1 MDIIEMV
8 ASVACGLCL
17 GVPAGVLICRLLD
30 GAESGCP
37 EAEQT
42 ALEERILTLQTQITA
57 VREEAGEAAR
67 LAADADGERRRTEK
81 ELTRLRRR
89 VGRLKKT
96 MRRKVKSRREPSRRR
111 NDKYGER

>member
-17 GVPAGVLICRLLD
+17 GVPAGVLIRRLLD
-30 GAESGCP
+30 GAESGCR
-37 EAEQT
+37 EAGRT
-42 ALEERILTLQTQITA
+42 ALEERILTLQTQTAA
-57 VREEAGEAAR
+57 VREEAGAAAR
-67 LAADADGERRRTEK
+67 SAVNADDERRRAEK

-96 MRRKVKSRREPSRRR
+96 MRRKVKSRREVSRRR
-111 NDKYGER
+111 NDKYGDR